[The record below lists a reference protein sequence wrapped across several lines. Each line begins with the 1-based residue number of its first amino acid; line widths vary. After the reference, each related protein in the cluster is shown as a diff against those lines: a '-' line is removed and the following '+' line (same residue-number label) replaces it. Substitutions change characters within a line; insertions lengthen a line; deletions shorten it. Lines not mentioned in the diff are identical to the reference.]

1 MKAKSESNPFDIFIP
16 DPAGDFPLTT
26 GELIILA
33 ERWWDFIV
41 DTEHFWVLANSVG
54 SSERHDGD
62 YAYDRLEL
70 LLTLLGADHIDRLRE
85 EALAR
90 WRGRYGEVYWA
101 AVQAQRPLLQID
113 AWIGTH
119 ARRRS
124 RAEPTD
130 FIQPGEAQDY
140 LNVAPLRAERFAGT
154 LSLYP
159 EDEHSNVVD
168 LLADLLHWCREK
180 GVDFEDT
187 LRVARTHFES
197 ELAEK

>member
-1 MKAKSESNPFDIFIP
+1 MKTKSESNPFDIFIP

-26 GELIILA
+26 GELVILA
-33 ERWWDFIV
+33 ERWWDFVV

-54 SSERHDGD
+54 SSEMRDSQV
-62 YAYDRLEL
+62 ALERLAL
-70 LLTLLGADHIDRLRE
+70 LENILGADHIDRLRE

-119 ARRRS
+119 ARRRP

-130 FIQPGEAQDY
+130 FIQPGESQAY
-140 LNVAPLRAERFAGT
+140 LNAGPLRAERLAGI
-154 LSLYP
+154 LLYP

-168 LLADLLHWCREK
+168 LLADLLHWCEAN

-187 LRVARTHFES
+187 LRISRTHFES
-197 ELAEK
+197 ERDEK